1 MSPPPT
7 AALAG
12 IRVLEL
18 GSYISGPFAC
28 RLLADFGA
36 EVVKIERPGI
46 GDELRRWRLHEGD
59 TSLLWRSL
67 ARNKKSVA
75 IDLGVPRGRDLVLD
89 LVGTCDIVVENF
101 RPGTLE
107 RLGLGEDQLRRR
119 SPELVL
125 VRVSGYGQT
134 GPYAGRP
141 GFGAVAE
148 AFGGLR
154 HLTGYPDRPPT
165 RVGISLADSLAGLH
179 AAFGAVVALLGRQ
192 RHGQG
197 ELVDTALYE
206 SVFNVMESLLPD
218 FDAYGV
224 EPERTGVSMPGVVP
238 SGTYATSDD
247 TWVVISG
254 NGDRVFPRLMDA
266 VGRGDLAS
274 DPDLA
279 GNTGR
284 VAREDEIEQAIAD
297 WVVKRPAQEVLSVME
312 QAAVPTGPIYRASDI
327 AEDPHYRARGMLERR
342 VVDIGSGQRPV
353 AFPGVVPRLRERP
366 GRVESLGPE
375 LGEHTDEVLSRV
387 LGLASGDIG
396 ALRREGVV
404 A

>member
-1 MSPPPT
+1 VSTSAT
-7 AALAG
+7 APLTG

-18 GSYISGPFAC
+18 GSYVSGPFAC

-36 EVVKIERPGI
+36 EVIKVERPGV

-59 TSLLWRSL
+59 TSLLWRTL

-75 IDLGVPRGRDLVLD
+75 IDIGAPRGRDLVLD
-89 LVGTCDIVVENF
+89 LVAACDIVLENF

-107 RLGLGEDQLRRR
+107 RLGLDEEQMRRR
-119 SPELVL
+119 RPDVIL

-141 GFGAVAE
+141 GFGGVAE

-165 RVGISLADSLAGLH
+165 RVGISLGDSLAGLH
-179 AAFGAVVALLGRQ
+179 AAFGALAALVGRA
-192 RHGQG
+192 RHGDG

-206 SVFNVMESLLPD
+206 SVFNVMESLVPD
-218 FDAYGV
+218 YDAYGI

-247 TWVVISG
+247 AWVVIGG
-254 NGDRVFPRLMDA
+254 NGDRIFPRLMDA
-266 VGRGDLAS
+266 VGRADLAT
-274 DPDLA
+274 DPALA

-284 VAREDEIEQAIAD
+284 VAREAEIEEAIAD
-297 WVVKRPAQEVLSVME
+297 WVVKRPLKEVLSVME
-312 QAAVPTGPIYRASDI
+312 QATVPIGPIYRASDI
-327 AEDPHYRARGMLERR
+327 LEDPHYRARDMLERR
-342 VVDIGSGQRPV
+342 PVDTGSEHRSV
-353 AFPGVVPRLRERP
+353 AFPGVVPRLREHP
-366 GRVESLGPE
+366 GRVDWLGPG
-375 LGEHTDEVLSRV
+375 LGEHTHEVLSGI
-387 LGLASGDIG
+387 LGLDATAIAD
-396 ALRREGVV
+396 LRQSGVV